1 MKKEIADE
9 IINFSRYKTICTKSN
24 FLILGKIRRART
36 KRKEIISPKEII
48 SFIISGKKKKKP
60 SQKRTIIVV

>member
-9 IINFSRYKTICTKSN
+9 VINFSRYKTICTKSN
-24 FLILGKIRRART
+24 FLILGKIRKART

-48 SFIISGKKKKKP
+48 SFIISGKKK
-60 SQKRTIIVV
+60 